1 MSPAE
6 SVAEPPV
13 RDRIIDTAT
22 RLFYYR
28 GIPATGVDTISDSAH
43 VAKMSLY
50 RHFRSKDQL
59 ILECLQR
66 LDTRYHNWFVEQV
79 RQRADDPAQALLSV
93 FDVLDEWFNS
103 PHFRGCAFINATV
116 ELADPAHPAHA
127 PVLAHKRRNR
137 EYLAELARRAGI
149 GDVAAFSRQL
159 MLLVEGSIITALVQR
174 DFDAAKDA
182 KRVAQALLEAARADG
197 S

>member
-6 SVAEPPV
+6 SVAEQPV

-116 ELADPAHPAHA
+116 ELADPAH
-127 PVLAHKRRNR
+127 RR
-137 EYLAELARRAGI
+137 
-149 GDVAAFSRQL
+149 
-159 MLLVEGSIITALVQR
+159 MLRCWPTSGAIANTSPSWP
-174 DFDAAKDA
+174 
-182 KRVAQALLEAARADG
+182 AARASATSRLSLG
-197 S
+197 N